1 MFRKASRAASSTILE
16 LISQTCDAT
25 VEELGATYSTILSQ
39 KTSDAFTDGKS
50 SDIYRKERF
59 SALMKAHSVNFT
71 DTTLD
76 QLAAAYKRFL
86 ELSLEVKPG
95 AVSLLRYLKHVG
107 KKIAIVTEG
116 PEDAQKWT
124 LEKLGIADSVDVLI
138 TTNRFG
144 RSKVDGLFGLALKF
158 FKIDAQDLV
167 YVGDSLER
175 DIYPARAEGILSIY
189 FNETENVVLDMMD
202 FRVNSMQKLKNI
214 LRL

>member
-1 MFRKASRAASSTILE
+1 
-16 LISQTCDAT
+16 
-25 VEELGATYSTILSQ
+25 
-39 KTSDAFTDGKS
+39 
-50 SDIYRKERF
+50 
-59 SALMKAHSVNFT
+59 MKAHSVNFT